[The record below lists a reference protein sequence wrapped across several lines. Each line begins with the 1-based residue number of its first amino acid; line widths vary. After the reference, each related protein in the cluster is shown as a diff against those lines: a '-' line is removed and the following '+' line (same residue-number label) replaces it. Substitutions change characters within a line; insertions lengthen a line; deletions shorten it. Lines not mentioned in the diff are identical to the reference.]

1 MKHYNI
7 PIFIPHLG
15 CPFKCIFCNQKK
27 IASQEQTPA
36 ADVVRIVENH
46 LQTMPDEGVQ
56 VEVAFFG
63 GNFTAVEEDLQK
75 AYLQAVYPFLQ
86 SDKIQGIRLSTRPDC
101 IDLEKLNL
109 LAEWGVNTIELGVQS
124 LNDEVLKASWRGYKA
139 EEVFKACH
147 LIKEQGFQLGI
158 QLMIGLPGD
167 SYERDMETARKV
179 AELQPEMVRIYPV
192 LVIAATHLET
202 MYRRGE
208 YLPLSLE
215 EAVAASKDMYI
226 CFRKADI
233 DVIRM
238 GLHPAEDLRSE
249 GTIIAGPF
257 HPSFGELVEQEI
269 FKEQAVE
276 AINRLFAVSGI
287 QEEIIVFV
295 HPRDLSKMSGQK
307 KANINYLQ
315 EYFSLNKV
323 AIRSLDGPERDW
335 VGAAGA
341 SSNVPQ
347 KVISRDLW
355 YELVRI

>member
-27 IASQEQTPA
+27 IASQEQTPVEG
-36 ADVVRIVENH
+36 VVRIVENH
-46 LQTMPDEGVQ
+46 LQTIADQ
-56 VEVAFFG
+56 DARIEVAFFG
-63 GNFTAVEEDLQK
+63 GNFTAIDEDLQR
-75 AYLQAVYPFLQ
+75 AYLQAVYPFL
-86 SDKIQGIRLSTRPDC
+86 KRNEIQGIRLSTRPDC
-101 IDLEKLNL
+101 IDLKKLDL

-124 LNDEVLKASWRGYKA
+124 LNDEVLKASCRGYKA

-147 LIKEQGFQLGI
+147 LIKEQGFKLGI

-167 SYERDMETARKV
+167 EHERDMETAGIV
-179 AELQPEMVRIYPV
+179 VSLQPDMIRIYPT

-202 MYRRGE
+202 MYLRGE
-208 YLPLSLE
+208 YQPLSLE
-215 EAVAASKDMYI
+215 EAVAVSKDMYVR
-226 CFRKADI
+226 FRKADI

-269 FKEQAVE
+269 FKEQAAE
-276 AINRLFAVSGI
+276 AIKRLFAVYGR
-287 QEEIIVFV
+287 QEEIILFV

-307 KANINYLQ
+307 RDNIYCLQ
-315 EYFSLNKV
+315 EYFSLSKV
-323 AIRSLDGPERDW
+323 AIKSLDGPERDW
-335 VGAAGA
+335 VGAAGV
-341 SSNVPQ
+341 SSALPQ
-347 KVISRDLW
+347 ELISRERW
-355 YELVRI
+355 YELLGI

>member
-27 IASQEQTPA
+27 IASQEQTSVA
-36 ADVVRIVENH
+36 ELVRIVENH
-46 LQTMPDEGVQ
+46 LQTISGEDLQIEL
-56 VEVAFFG
+56 AFFG
-63 GNFTAVEEDLQK
+63 GNFTAVEENLQK
-75 AYLQAVYPFLQ
+75 AYLQAAYPFLQ
-86 SDKIQGIRLSTRPDC
+86 SGKIQGIRLSTRPDC
-101 IDLEKLNL
+101 IDRERLNL
-109 LAEWGVNTIELGVQS
+109 LAEWGVSTIELGVQS

-167 SYERDMETARKV
+167 NYERDMETARKV
-179 AELQPEMVRIYPV
+179 VSLQPDMVRIYPT
-192 LVIAATHLET
+192 LVIAATHLQT
-202 MYRRGE
+202 MYQKGE

-215 EAVAASKDMYI
+215 EAVATSKDMFI

-269 FKEQAVE
+269 FKEQAAE
-276 AINRLFAVSGI
+276 AIKRLFAVSGI
-287 QEEIIVFV
+287 QKEIIVFV

-307 KANINYLQ
+307 KTNIDYLQ
-315 EYFSLNKV
+315 KYFSLDKML
-323 AIRSLDGPERDW
+323 IKSLESPERDW
-335 VGAAGA
+335 VGAGGA

-347 KVISRDLW
+347 EVISRDLW
-355 YELVRI
+355 YELVQI